1 MYDFNDLFIL
11 IENNSYLDLQMLLRT
26 ITIYF

>member
-26 ITIYF
+26 ITIHF